1 MQLTFE
7 FGYIFCFILNAV
19 TVVAYRGKV
28 VMEKKGA
35 VCVIFFFNLV
45 LDSLQ
50 LTPSLLLFRCCVVP

>member
-35 VCVIFFFNLV
+35 VCVIFFLKFGSRL
-45 LDSLQ
+45 SAAY
-50 LTPSLLLFRCCVVP
+50 T